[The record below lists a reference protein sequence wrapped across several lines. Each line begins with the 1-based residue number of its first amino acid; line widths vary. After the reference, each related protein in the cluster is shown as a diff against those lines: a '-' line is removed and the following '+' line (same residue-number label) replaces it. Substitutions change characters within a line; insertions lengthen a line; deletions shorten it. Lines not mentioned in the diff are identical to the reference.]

1 MRVRM
6 ISPNRELQRQIDLWT
21 RTDSPSRHIG
31 EKLLSRRVI
40 ANSNERSLFRT
51 QSFSQLSHE
60 HSQSRTEPYNTL
72 SPKGIPIVVEPI
84 QELSDTKEQSREEQV
99 EVESHVADIKD
110 YQMFTVKDVN
120 DIIAKQSR
128 KKSPKEIIFELYREK
143 YGYFVPTATGANTSH
158 EPRRLARM
166 QTESKAAEKYQTTIF
181 TQLVDDVCKE

>member
-1 MRVRM
+1 
-6 ISPNRELQRQIDLWT
+6 
-21 RTDSPSRHIG
+21 
-31 EKLLSRRVI
+31 
-40 ANSNERSLFRT
+40 
-51 QSFSQLSHE
+51 
-60 HSQSRTEPYNTL
+60 
-72 SPKGIPIVVEPI
+72 
-84 QELSDTKEQSREEQV
+84 
-99 EVESHVADIKD
+99 
-110 YQMFTVKDVN
+110 MFTVKDVN